1 MARPKSREEWKVYG
15 NVFDEFTNR
24 TLFRL
29 SAQGVF
35 RDLVRAYK
43 MGKEV
48 NVFLAST
55 ASGGRVVVKIYRLE
69 NSNFKKM
76 HQYLTQDERFEDLKG
91 QRRKIIFAWVQ
102 REYRNLLKA
111 REAVRVP
118 TPLAV
123 RNNVLVTELI
133 GGDEPSLELKD
144 APPEDPEAFLDE
156 VLRMVRALLGQG
168 LVHGDLSAFNILNH
182 EQQPVFIDFSQG
194 TTTGSPGWR
203 DLLERDVDNVLNH
216 FGRLGVFRRK
226 EDVMAGL
233 LGE

>member
-43 MGKEV
+43 MGKEA

-123 RNNVLVTELI
+123 RNNVLVTELM
-133 GGDEPSLELKD
+133 GGEEP
-144 APPEDPEAFLDE
+144 
-156 VLRMVRALLGQG
+156 
-168 LVHGDLSAFNILNH
+168 
-182 EQQPVFIDFSQG
+182 
-194 TTTGSPGWR
+194 
-203 DLLERDVDNVLNH
+203 
-216 FGRLGVFRRK
+216 
-226 EDVMAGL
+226 
-233 LGE
+233 